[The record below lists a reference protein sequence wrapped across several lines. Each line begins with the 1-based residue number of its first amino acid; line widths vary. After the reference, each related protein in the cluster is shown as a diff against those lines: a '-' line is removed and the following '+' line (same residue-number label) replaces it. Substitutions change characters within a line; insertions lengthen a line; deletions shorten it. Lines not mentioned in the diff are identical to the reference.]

1 MKKVEGLVTEKIL
14 AHSADGIGWLQFN
27 NAEKHNAMSL
37 EMSEASVTALEAFA
51 ADDSVR
57 VVVLQGLGGKAF
69 VSGADI
75 SEFDKSRANAAQDKQ
90 YAQKAG
96 IHATVKNLAKP
107 TIAMIQGYCM
117 GGGLALAA
125 GCDLRFCTPD
135 STFAI
140 PAARLSIAYRQ
151 DFLRWVMD
159 LVGPSAAKDIL
170 YSARRF
176 KGEEAFAMGLVN
188 RVIAPEQLQAETIAY
203 AMTLADNAPLS
214 ILASKTVIDELCK
227 DPADRDQEKCA
238 RVATA
243 CADSDD
249 FKEGR
254 KAFMEKRK
262 PVWRGK

>member
-1 MKKVEGLVTEKIL
+1 MKKVEGLGTDKIQ
-14 AHSADGIGWLQFN
+14 AYSEDGIGWLLFN

-37 EMSEASVTALEAFA
+37 EMSHASVTALEAFA

-57 VVVLQGLGGKAF
+57 AVVLRGLGGKAF

-75 SEFDKSRANAAQDKQ
+75 SEFDKTRSNAAQDKQ
-90 YAQKAG
+90 YTQKAG
-96 IHATVKNLAKP
+96 IHATVKGLRKP

-125 GCDLRFCTPD
+125 GCDLRFCTED

-151 DFLRWVMD
+151 DFLRWVID
-159 LVGPSAAKDIL
+159 LVGPSCAKDIL
-170 YSARRF
+170 FSARRF
-176 KGEEAFAMGLVN
+176 KGPEALAMGLVN
-188 RVIAPEQLQAETIAY
+188 RVIPADQLEAETKAY
-203 AMTLADNAPLS
+203 AATLADNAPLS
-214 ILASKTVIDELCK
+214 ILASKVVIDELCK
-227 DPADRDQEKCA
+227 DPADRDTELCT

>member
-1 MKKVEGLVTEKIL
+1 MKKVEGLGTDKVL
-14 AHSADGIGWLQFN
+14 AHVEDGIGWLQFN

-51 ADDSVR
+51 ADDEVR

-75 SEFDKSRANAAQDKQ
+75 SEFDKTRANAAQDKQ
-90 YAQKAG
+90 YTQRAG
-96 IHATVKNLAKP
+96 IHTTVKNLPKP

-159 LVGPSAAKDIL
+159 LVGPSCAKDIL

-176 KGEEAFAMGLVN
+176 KGAEALSMGLVN
-188 RVIAPEQLQAETIAY
+188 RVIEADQIQAETIAY
-203 AMTLADNAPLS
+203 GKTLADNAPLS
-214 ILASKTVIDELCK
+214 ILASKTVIDELRK
-227 DPADRDQEKCA
+227 DPADRDLEKCQ

-243 CADSDD
+243 CADSED

-262 PVWRGK
+262 PVWRVK

>member
-1 MKKVEGLVTEKIL
+1 MKKIEGLGTEKIL
-14 AHSADGIGWLQFN
+14 AHSEDGIGWLQFN

-90 YAQKAG
+90 YAQRAG
-96 IHATVKNLAKP
+96 IHSTVKNLPKP

-159 LVGPSAAKDIL
+159 LVGPSYAKDIL
-170 YSARRF
+170 YSARRL
-176 KGEEAFAMGLVN
+176 KGAEALSIGLVN
-188 RVIAPEQLQAETIAY
+188 RVVEADQLQAETIAY
-203 AMTLADNAPLS
+203 GKSLAENAPLS

-227 DPADRDQEKCA
+227 DPADRDMEKCA

-243 CADSDD
+243 CADSQD

-262 PVWRGK
+262 PVWQGK

>member
-1 MKKVEGLVTEKIL
+1 MKKVEGLGTEKIL
-14 AHSADGIGWLQFN
+14 AHSQDGIGWLQFN

-37 EMSEASVTALEAFA
+37 EMSEGSVRALEAFA
-51 ADDSVR
+51 ADDAVR
-57 VVVLQGLGGKAF
+57 VVVLRGLGGKAF

-96 IHATVKNLAKP
+96 IHSTVKQLAKP
-107 TIAMIQGYCM
+107 TIAMIQGFCM

-125 GCDLRFCTPD
+125 GCDLRFCTED

-151 DFLRWVMD
+151 DFLRWVTD
-159 LVGPSAAKDIL
+159 LVGPSRAKDIL
-170 YSARRF
+170 FSARRL
-176 KGEEAFAMGLVN
+176 KGPEALSIGLVN
-188 RVIAPEQLQAETIAY
+188 RVIAADQLEAETIAY
-203 AMTLADNAPLS
+203 AKTLVDNAPLS
-214 ILASKTVIDELCK
+214 ILASKAVIDELFK
-227 DPADRDQEKCA
+227 DLADRDMEKCA

-243 CADSDD
+243 CADSED

-254 KAFMEKRK
+254 NAFMEKRK